1 MDWLSHLRR
10 KIRSGYLISFVLLLF
25 SFCLIFYVQQ
35 RLLREYDWVVH
46 SYVVLNNAE
55 ALKAEVT
62 AAETGMRGYLIT
74 KDSQYLTPYK
84 VALKS
89 VPALCDQIKALT
101 PDNADQHEKTKQ
113 IERLVKNRMDILSK
127 GLATFQSNGFVVTD
141 EIRKRLDTGLIT
153 MDSAKSEISDF
164 RNTEEKLM
172 QERKDRLSG
181 FFNWAKWMAIISLI
195 IVFVALLYSMIT
207 FNREFKKRVNA
218 DKTADKYRV
227 DLESNKTELH
237 EKNLELKKLRDLER
251 FTSTGRIARTIAHEV
266 RNPLTNILLA
276 TEQLK
281 ETESGNED
289 SPVLLDLINR
299 NAARINQLVSD
310 LLNATRFSHPWSH
323 PDPEMD
329 GLQARLAEISSRAAG
344 SEEPADTVFAR
355 MAALAAPGW
364 SLSVS
369 GRRGA
374 NPRLT
379 EDWFC

>member
-101 PDNADQHEKTKQ
+101 ADNADQHEKTKQ

-164 RNTEEKLM
+164 RNTEE
-172 QERKDRLSG
+172 
-181 FFNWAKWMAIISLI
+181 
-195 IVFVALLYSMIT
+195 
-207 FNREFKKRVNA
+207 
-218 DKTADKYRV
+218 
-227 DLESNKTELH
+227 
-237 EKNLELKKLRDLER
+237 
-251 FTSTGRIARTIAHEV
+251 
-266 RNPLTNILLA
+266 
-276 TEQLK
+276 
-281 ETESGNED
+281 
-289 SPVLLDLINR
+289 
-299 NAARINQLVSD
+299 
-310 LLNATRFSHPWSH
+310 
-323 PDPEMD
+323 
-329 GLQARLAEISSRAAG
+329 
-344 SEEPADTVFAR
+344 
-355 MAALAAPGW
+355 
-364 SLSVS
+364 
-369 GRRGA
+369 
-374 NPRLT
+374 
-379 EDWFC
+379 